1 MGAVR
6 SRSAVLVA
14 AVIASGLQAGT
25 YYGFGVGVMPGLAA
39 GDDHTYLAAMRQ
51 INAVIVNSGFLLTFL
66 GAPLLAALA
75 AVLTLKRGRVFACAA
90 AGFAFTLASFV
101 ITVSVN
107 APLTDTLVALGT
119 SDPAAAR
126 GGFEEGWVAWNT
138 GRALTSTLAVAC
150 LGWAL
155 AVLGN
160 GARGADV
167 AAR

>member
-1 MGAVR
+1 MTAVQTR
-6 SRSAVLVA
+6 RVVLVA

-25 YYGFGVGVMPGLAA
+25 YYGFSVGVMPALAA
-39 GDDHTYLAAMRQ
+39 GNDLTYLAAMRQ
-51 INAVIVNSGFLLTFL
+51 INTAIVNSWFLLTFL

-75 AVLTLKRGRVFACAA
+75 AVLTFTPRRVLASTTT
-90 AGFAFTLASFV
+90 GFAFALATFV

-107 APLTDTLVALGT
+107 APLTDALVALGT

-126 GGFEEGWVAWNT
+126 EGFEQGWSAWNT
-138 GRALTSTLAVAC
+138 GRALTSTLAVVW

-155 AVLGN
+155 GLLGAS
-160 GARGADV
+160 ARP

>member
-1 MGAVR
+1 MSAVQTR
-6 SRSAVLVA
+6 RVVLVA

-25 YYGFGVGVMPGLAA
+25 YYGFSVGVMPALAA
-39 GDDHTYLAAMRQ
+39 GNDLTYLAAMHQ
-51 INAVIVNSGFLLTFL
+51 INTVIVNSWFLLTFL

-75 AVLTLKRGRVFACAA
+75 AVLTLKRPRVLACTTT
-90 AGFAFTLASFV
+90 GFAFALATFV

-107 APLTDTLVALGT
+107 APLTDTLLALGT

-126 GGFEEGWVAWNT
+126 QGFEQGWSAWNT
-138 GRALTSTLAVAC
+138 GRAVTSTLAVVC

-155 AVLGN
+155 GLLGTSTQP
-160 GARGADV
+160 A